1 MTHEWV
7 TSGYCIGFNTDRG
20 LVLDL
25 DNMKYRKALKITE
38 DLCKSYRLQGY
49 LLIRS
54 SPKSYHAVFNRYL
67 TWRKI
72 TNILFS
78 RYETVRYAVFQMMS
92 GHLTVRI
99 SKKNGK
105 DKPRIVRQM
114 GKSDKLVKDYLE
126 VYETFKDY

>member
-1 MTHEWV
+1 MTHDWV

-20 LVLDL
+20 VILDL
-25 DNMKYRKALKITE
+25 DNMKYRKALRITE

-49 LLIRS
+49 LLIKS

-67 TWRKI
+67 SWRRI
-72 TNILFS
+72 TKILFS

-105 DKPRIVRQM
+105 DKPKIVRQI

>member
-1 MTHEWV
+1 
-7 TSGYCIGFNTDRG
+7 
-20 LVLDL
+20 VLDL
-25 DNMKYRKALKITE
+25 DNMKYRKALRITE

-54 SPKSYHAVFNRYL
+54 SPKSYHAVFSRYL
-67 TWRKI
+67 SWRKV
-72 TNILFS
+72 TKILFS
-78 RYETVRYAVFQMMS
+78 RYETVMYTVFQMMS

-105 DKPRIVRQM
+105 DKPNIVRQM
-114 GKSDKLVKDYLE
+114 GKSDKLIKDYLE

>member
-7 TSGYCIGFNTDRG
+7 TSGYCVGFNTNRG

-25 DNMKYRKALKITE
+25 DNMKYRKALRITE
-38 DLCKSYRLQGY
+38 DLCRSYRLQGY
-49 LLIRS
+49 VLIRS
-54 SPKSYHAVFNRYL
+54 SSKSYHAVFNRYL
-67 TWRKI
+67 SWRKI
-72 TNILFS
+72 TKILFS

-105 DKPRIVRQM
+105 DKPRIVRRM

-126 VYETFKDY
+126 IYEAFKNY

>member
-1 MTHEWV
+1 
-7 TSGYCIGFNTDRG
+7 
-20 LVLDL
+20 VLDL

-49 LLIRS
+49 VLIRS

-67 TWRKI
+67 SWRNI
-72 TNILFS
+72 TKILFS

-92 GHLTVRI
+92 GHLTVRV

-105 DKPRIVRQM
+105 DKPKIVRQM